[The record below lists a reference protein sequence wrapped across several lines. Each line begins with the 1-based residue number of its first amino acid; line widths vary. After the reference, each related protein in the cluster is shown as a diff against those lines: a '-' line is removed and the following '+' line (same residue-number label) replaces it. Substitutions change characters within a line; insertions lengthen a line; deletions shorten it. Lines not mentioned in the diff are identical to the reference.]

1 MAKKASA
8 NMWWIIIGA
17 VIALVVMIILMV
29 MFTGKTQPL
38 EKGLSSCESKG
49 GVCAKGVSCPT
60 NTFSASAFDCP
71 SDLTNPQTK
80 ATCCIGS
87 PKTCTNDASCASDQR
102 CSSAEYGNKKYC
114 YTPK

>member
-1 MAKKASA
+1 MKRGSA

-49 GVCAKGVSCPT
+49 GACATDGTPCPT
-60 NTFSASAFDCP
+60 NTFASSAFDCEADK
-71 SDLTNPQTK
+71 SI
-80 ATCCIGS
+80 CCIGS
-87 PKTCTNDASCASDQR
+87 PKACVDENSCATGQSCDKT
-102 CSSAEYGNKKYC
+102 YGTQKYC